1 MNQLKLITKE
11 MASVMMKITMNAV
24 NTMVEIVVDQMS
36 TLHIAVYVNV

>member
-1 MNQLKLITKE
+1 
-11 MASVMMKITMNAV
+11 MMKITMNAV